1 MTVDRQVEMPPC
13 VAQPGSPQLD
23 PGPLELDP
31 HRDDVKFAEPWE
43 ARAFAIVVQM
53 ADAGVFTWA
62 EWVRVFSAEVA
73 EATAAQARGE
83 PATSYYEQW
92 LRAAEKLMI
101 DKGLTSQ
108 AQLAARRFAVGAAGP
123 AHVLK

>member
-1 MTVDRQVEMPPC
+1 MDGIHDSGTRHGLAPIAPT
-13 VAQPGSPQLD
+13 
-23 PGPLELDP
+23 
-31 HRDDVKFAEPWE
+31 DDAPVFAEPWE
-43 ARAFAIVVQM
+43 ARAFAMVVHM

-73 EATAAQARGE
+73 QATAAQARGE
-83 PATSYYEQW
+83 PATGYYEQW

-108 AQLAARRFAVGAAGP
+108 AQLVARRFAVGAAGP